1 MLRRYF
7 SVFALVVF
15 APAAASDN
23 VALDIQIA
31 ERRVVGGELT
41 RRVSEGDNV
50 KIRWQADEK
59 VELHLHGYEIAVQ
72 VPSAGV
78 AHMAFTANVSGRFP
92 ISHHGFGEQA
102 GADHGEEPL
111 LYLEVYP
118 E

>member
-1 MLRRYF
+1 MLRRYCGI
-7 SVFALVVF
+7 FALLTF
-15 APAAASDN
+15 PPAAMSDD

-31 ERRVVGGELT
+31 ERRVVGDELT

-50 KIRWQADEK
+50 EIRWHADEQ
-59 VELHLHGYEIAVQ
+59 VELHLHGYGIAVK
-72 VPSAGV
+72 VPRAGR
-78 AHMAFTANVSGRFP
+78 AHMVFTANVSGRFP

-102 GADHGEEPL
+102 GAEHGEEPL